1 METKVTVRE
10 IVISVLMMISYIVS
24 GVGIIK
30 DMQGM
35 ALIALIFSG
44 LFSVWMLYEVAM
56 DTEKTIGEVQQNVR
70 TLEIPDRP
78 IEKIDRVIRKKKET
92 PENMNIDYFNNLFS
106 SCANLDDHEYSKEI

>member
-35 ALIALIFSG
+35 ALIALIF
-44 LFSVWMLYEVAM
+44 
-56 DTEKTIGEVQQNVR
+56 
-70 TLEIPDRP
+70 
-78 IEKIDRVIRKKKET
+78 
-92 PENMNIDYFNNLFS
+92 
-106 SCANLDDHEYSKEI
+106 